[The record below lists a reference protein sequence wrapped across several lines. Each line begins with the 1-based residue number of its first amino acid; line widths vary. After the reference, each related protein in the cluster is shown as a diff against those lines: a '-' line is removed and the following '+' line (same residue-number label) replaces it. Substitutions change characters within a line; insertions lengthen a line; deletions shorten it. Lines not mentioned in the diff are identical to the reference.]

1 MDACL
6 NKSTIGGIV
15 MCVVWRSRITL
26 GVPTAW
32 TRPQT
37 SRHKVC
43 FCKYFDDRIKNG
55 NGFNEDSATV
65 EFIKVL
71 RVEEIEEE
79 YEDDDDWAMNDKP
92 TKIMRAKPVSNVDY
106 NDDLDEDLD
115 NIPFYGIDPE
125 DDEDLE
131 DDVHNEQ
138 LGHRM
143 YSLDA
148 LHSWSRCFC

>member
-6 NKSTIGGIV
+6 NKSTIGKDRYV
-15 MCVVWRSRITL
+15 C
-26 GVPTAW
+26 GVAFKDHTWCTYSMNA
-32 TRPQT
+32 TTDIEAQGLLR
-37 SRHKVC
+37 
-43 FCKYFDDRIKNG
+43 KYFDERIKNG

-92 TKIMRAKPVSNVDY
+92 TKIMRAKPVSSVNY
-106 NDDLDEDLD
+106 DDDLD

-125 DDEDLE
+125 EDEDLE
-131 DDVHNEQ
+131 DDVH
-138 LGHRM
+138 R
-143 YSLDA
+143 
-148 LHSWSRCFC
+148 

>member
-1 MDACL
+1 MSVKIDMGMDRYVCAVGFKDHTWGTYAQNATADNEAQGL
-6 NKSTIGGIV
+6 L
-15 MCVVWRSRITL
+15 RS
-26 GVPTAW
+26 
-32 TRPQT
+32 
-37 SRHKVC
+37 
-43 FCKYFDDRIKNG
+43 YFDDRIKNG
-55 NGFNEDSATV
+55 NGLNEDSATV

-71 RVEEIEEE
+71 RVEKIEEE

-131 DDVHNEQ
+131 DDVHQ
-138 LGHRM
+138 
-143 YSLDA
+143 
-148 LHSWSRCFC
+148 

>member
-6 NKSTIGGIV
+6 NKSTIGKDRYV
-15 MCVVWRSRITL
+15 C
-26 GVPTAW
+26 GVAFKDNTWCTYSQNA
-32 TRPQT
+32 TTDTEAKNMLR
-37 SRHKVC
+37 
-43 FCKYFDDRIKNG
+43 KYFDERIKNS
-55 NGFNEDSATV
+55 NGWNEDSATV

-131 DDVHNEQ
+131 DDVH
-138 LGHRM
+138 
-143 YSLDA
+143 
-148 LHSWSRCFC
+148 